1 MHRIVVITADAGLV
15 KRPAAKD
22 RDEYLKKIKGS
33 FDALINAEDNS
44 DVYVVF
50 AMNMDADE
58 FSHASTSSLEKLG
71 EKTFKRYQT
80 KDEKR
85 DDKKAERALVLA
97 RNETAM
103 IAPGEVYHE
112 CLEKKKCENALVG
125 TVVTVHRESYLSPQT
140 FSFFGVE
147 MEKKNTRKYN
157 ENHLKEEA
165 QRVVKSLGKI
175 AKAESTEEAGA
186 YVHQILAGKIETNV
200 TETRKNEA
208 YSFYTKMFEGIYYR
222 RGRDNWLCSAYQ
234 QKSSRTSIKGLFV
247 SSHTF
252 SFVYNN
258 AIKSPARPS
267 IFEAAFPTRKQSGSS
282 SSEYS
287 STDLVNILNKHRPY
301 GVMPD
306 SGYSQITLRSDDTA
320 SYPSVSGAT
329 QSYGSGSA
337 ETTVILGDP
346 NYTRPPA
353 FSSRGEIPDNSID
366 MDTSNAM
373 LVGIRDGLLSVF
385 QDDVS
390 E

>member
-15 KRPAAKD
+15 KRPTAKD
-22 RDEYLKKIKGS
+22 RGEYLKKIKGS
-33 FDALINAEDNS
+33 FDALINAEDKS

-58 FSHASTSSLEKLG
+58 FSQASIASLAKLG

-80 KDEKR
+80 KDEKH
-85 DDKKAERALVLA
+85 DDKKSERALVLA
-97 RNETAM
+97 RDRTAM
-103 IAPGEVYHE
+103 ISPGEVYHE

-125 TVVTVHRESYLSPQT
+125 TVVTVHREPNLSPQT

-175 AKAESTEEAGA
+175 ANSESTEEAGA

-200 TETRKNEA
+200 TETRKSEA

-222 RGRDNWLCSAYQ
+222 RGRDKWLCSAYE
-234 QKSSRTSIKGLFV
+234 QKSAKTTITNLLV

-258 AIKSPARPS
+258 SVASQNRPS
-267 IFEAAFPTRKQSGSS
+267 IFSAEFPSRKQSGSA

-287 STDLVNILNKHRPY
+287 SVNLVNILNKNRPY

-306 SGYSQITLRSDDTA
+306 SGYSQITPRPDDTA
-320 SYPSVSGAT
+320 SYPSISGAT
-329 QSYGSGSA
+329 QSYGRGSA

-346 NYTRPPA
+346 NYTKPPA
-353 FSSRGEIPDNSID
+353 EEIPDDSDD
-366 MDTSNAM
+366 MVVVSDAM

-385 QDDVS
+385 QDDAS